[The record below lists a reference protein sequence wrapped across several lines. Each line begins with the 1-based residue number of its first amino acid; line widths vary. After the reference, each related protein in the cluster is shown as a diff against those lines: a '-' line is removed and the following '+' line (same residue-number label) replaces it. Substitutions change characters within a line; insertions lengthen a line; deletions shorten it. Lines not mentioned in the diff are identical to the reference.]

1 MALVPGPVFRPPC
14 GVPLKVNETTED
26 RATGCPAPLLWSQ
39 RSTAP
44 RPGSL
49 LGAQQIWGQLR
60 PKAALRSHQLA
71 VNEGQL
77 LDQD

>member
-1 MALVPGPVFRPPC
+1 MALVPSPVFRPPR
-14 GVPLKVNETTED
+14 GVPLKVNKTMED
-26 RATGCPAPLLWSQ
+26 RATDCPAPLLWSQ
-39 RSTAP
+39 GSTSS

-49 LGAQQIWGQLR
+49 CGAQQIQGQLR